1 MEVSAQSSQLGSQ
14 SVDREIYQAVLLK
27 KAVKAEGDQ
36 QLKLIES
43 TVQDSVEDTSRP
55 RVGVYLNAR
64 A

>member
-1 MEVSAQSSQLGSQ
+1 MQVAPQSTQSGSQ
-14 SVDREIYQAVLLK
+14 SIDREIYQAVLLK

-43 TVQDSVEDTSRP
+43 TEADAEGDERGP